1 MKVTE
6 IQASCKAA
14 CKSPEAD
21 PHLSTSGAAFIPN
34 SGSLLNKSFYRS
46 HEVVLN
52 LY

>member
-21 PHLSTSGAAFIPN
+21 PYLSTSGTAFIPN
-34 SGSLLNKSFYRS
+34 TGSLLKKAFID
-46 HEVVLN
+46 HMKLF
-52 LY
+52 